1 VLEIVQK
8 WFLEQLGYQFESQV
22 GLQLLEELESFDKF
36 FVVVSETLL
45 DVDFDLV
52 IQNSGQLLA
61 HP

>member
-22 GLQLLEELESFDKF
+22 GLQLLKELESFDKF